1 MAALMRH
8 GVIQTVRMR
17 PATHVLGLAT
27 KAGKKKG
34 SPDRRQPPG
43 IDSTAQSIAAKGFL
57 RPQNSYTPPSDV
69 ENKLDG
75 VFEKILG
82 SSNGDTPVGD
92 LTQKFH
98 LCSACAKEFDHP
110 IPNSLLHTIE
120 TLNDIKKFYRTPVD
134 TITPLDRMRDMELPE
149 NLHVQFD
156 YHRFLPETDTMFKG
170 QTAFNRSSTLVT
182 GLKYK
187 KKYKGHV
194 QSQEWPLNS

>member
-1 MAALMRH
+1 M
-8 GVIQTVRMR
+8 
-17 PATHVLGLAT
+17 
-27 KAGKKKG
+27 
-34 SPDRRQPPG
+34 
-43 IDSTAQSIAAKGFL
+43 
-57 RPQNSYTPPSDV
+57 

-156 YHRFLPETDTMFKG
+156 YHRFLPGSYDGWSRGGADGFVAETDTMFKG